1 VHALQADVADEAS
14 VAAALSQLAATAPP
28 LRGVMHAAAAL
39 SAAPLAALDP
49 AQVQAMFAPKL
60 TGTLVLERLTRSLD
74 LDFMVLFSSTTALL
88 GASGLAHYA
97 AANAFLDGLAQ
108 TDVPG
113 RRLVSVNWG
122 TWEVMRLASQADQR
136 GYEAG
141 GLLPMAAADAL
152 DALGRVLAS
161 PLRQAVVARV
171 DWDAL
176 KALHEVRRA
185 RPLLARLGGAPRAGA
200 SATGRTA
207 TASSG
212 PTLQERLAA
221 VAPAM
226 RHDLLVEF
234 VQREVAAVLSLDD
247 PAAVPLATG
256 LFDQGMDSLMAV
268 ELKRRLERGAG
279 HPMPSTLTFNYPNV
293 AALARFLD
301 SLLVVKAPEPVAAA
315 ASAAPA
321 AAIEVPSADAD
332 LDALSDEELEA
343 RLLARL
349 EQAR

>member
-1 VHALQADVADEAS
+1 
-14 VAAALSQLAATAPP
+14 
-28 LRGVMHAAAAL
+28 
-39 SAAPLAALDP
+39 
-49 AQVQAMFAPKL
+49 
-60 TGTLVLERLTRSLD
+60 
-74 LDFMVLFSSTTALL
+74 
-88 GASGLAHYA
+88 
-97 AANAFLDGLAQ
+97 
-108 TDVPG
+108 
-113 RRLVSVNWG
+113 
-122 TWEVMRLASQADQR
+122 
-136 GYEAG
+136 
-141 GLLPMAAADAL
+141 
-152 DALGRVLAS
+152 
-161 PLRQAVVARV
+161 
-171 DWDAL
+171 
-176 KALHEVRRA
+176 
-185 RPLLARLGGAPRAGA
+185 
-200 SATGRTA
+200 
-207 TASSG
+207 
-212 PTLQERLAA
+212 
-221 VAPAM
+221 M